1 MIIGL
6 TGGIATGKSTVA
18 EMLVKRGALLVD
30 ADQIARD
37 VVVPGSEVLVKI
49 ETFFM
54 EQYQLNVVQE
64 NGALDRK
71 TLGELV
77 FSNPHAKEA
86 LNSMIHPPIRK
97 QIIERIQTL
106 ERENPQKLIIADIPL
121 LFESKYDYMFDEV
134 MLVYVSRQTQ
144 LQRLMNRDGI
154 TLEQAEQRIAAQLPI
169 DEKRKLASVIID
181 NSGIFADTE
190 RQIEQFWRSTGLHET
205 NT

>member
-144 LQRLMNRDGI
+144 LQRLMKRDGI
-154 TLEQAEQRIAAQLPI
+154 TLEQAEQRLAAQLPI

>member
-30 ADQIARD
+30 ADQIARE
-37 VVVPGSEVLVKI
+37 VVAPGSEVLVEISTYFK
-49 ETFFM
+49 EH
-54 EQYQLNVVQE
+54 YQLDVVQE

>member
-37 VVVPGSEVLVKI
+37 VVAPGSEVLVKI
-49 ETFFM
+49 ATFFM

-144 LQRLMNRDGI
+144 LQRLMKRDGI
-154 TLEQAEQRIAAQLPI
+154 TLEQAEQRLAAQLPI

>member
-30 ADQIARD
+30 ADQIARE
-37 VVVPGSEVLVKI
+37 VVAPGSEVLVEISTYFK
-49 ETFFM
+49 EH
-54 EQYQLNVVQE
+54 YQLDVVQE

-144 LQRLMNRDGI
+144 LQRLMKRDGI
-154 TLEQAEQRIAAQLPI
+154 KLEQAEQRLAAQLPI
-169 DEKRKLASVIID
+169 EEKRKLASVIID